1 MPDYNQ
7 EEILRTW
14 DVKKEQQK
22 ADFIEHLFDVYR
34 PSNNCYTGL
43 WQRFCMGEAGD
54 YCRGMYFER
63 LAALKEYL
71 DTVNENQTTSATT
84 DHD

>member
-1 MPDYNQ
+1 MCIDPATIATQVCGNG
-7 EEILRTW
+7 
-14 DVKKEQQK
+14 
-22 ADFIEHLFDVYR
+22 FGM
-34 PSNNCYTGL
+34 S
-43 WQRFCMGEAGD
+43 EAGD

>member
-1 MPDYNQ
+1 
-7 EEILRTW
+7 
-14 DVKKEQQK
+14 
-22 ADFIEHLFDVYR
+22 
-34 PSNNCYTGL
+34 
-43 WQRFCMGEAGD
+43 
-54 YCRGMYFER
+54 MYFER

>member
-1 MPDYNQ
+1 MCINPATIATQVCGN
-7 EEILRTW
+7 
-14 DVKKEQQK
+14 
-22 ADFIEHLFDVYR
+22 
-34 PSNNCYTGL
+34 G
-43 WQRFCMGEAGD
+43 FCMSEAGD

-71 DTVNENQTTSATT
+71 DTVNKNQTTSATT